1 MRIRLGVLAFLLLF
15 VALGGPAVA
24 HDGTTADPT
33 GISGGDFIISPS
45 GGSDDAFNGYRIFL
59 SSPRHADSGS
69 RGECMNPGRQENVNG
84 RYWNWYAA
92 NGNSVGAY
100 YDTTNRSRNL
110 HSRGYSVRV
119 SKNAKDNGYLEN
131 SQTSANW
138 GSHIHVVTH
147 TNASPS
153 GGCGAAG
160 DYLLTI
166 WNNANDHQ
174 LADIFRPNL
183 NSYIPGSTT
192 NWQDPNLA
200 ELNTNR
206 PLGDV
211 YIELQFHTNQARQQ
225 WLYNNSDKYSYL
237 YGLSVDQYLG
247 YP

>member
-1 MRIRLGVLAFLLLF
+1 MRTRLGLVVLLLLSLTS
-15 VALGGPAVA
+15 VRPAVA
-24 HDGTTADPT
+24 HDGTASSPE

-45 GGSDDAFNGYRIFL
+45 GGSDDAFNGYRVFL

-69 RGECMNPGRQENVNG
+69 RGECTNPGRQENVNG
-84 RYWNWYAA
+84 RFWNWYAA
-92 NGNSVGAY
+92 NGNSVGTY

-119 SKNAKDNGYLEN
+119 SKNSKDNGYLEN

-147 TNASPS
+147 TNAL
-153 GGCGAAG
+153 GGCGNAA

-166 WNNANDHQ
+166 WNQANDHQ

-183 NSYIPGSTT
+183 NSAIPGSTT
-192 NWQDPNLA
+192 NWQDTGLA

-211 YIELQFHTNQARQQ
+211 YIEL
-225 WLYNNSDKYSYL
+225 
-237 YGLSVDQYLG
+237 
-247 YP
+247 